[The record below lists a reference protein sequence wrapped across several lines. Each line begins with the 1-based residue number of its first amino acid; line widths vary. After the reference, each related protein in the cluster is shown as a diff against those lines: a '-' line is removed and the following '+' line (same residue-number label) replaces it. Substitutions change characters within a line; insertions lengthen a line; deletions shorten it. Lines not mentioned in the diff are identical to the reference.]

1 MLNIENVDKALGR
14 PVNINSLVYMI
25 TEINKLKDYYIF
37 HLQST
42 TLVGA
47 KVTQRIMLSRE
58 MDKRLGA
65 YYFHGVGFTTN
76 NVGGIDYAN
85 LHGVDG
91 FIKELQ
97 LFLHNIMNV

>member
-1 MLNIENVDKALGR
+1 
-14 PVNINSLVYMI
+14 
-25 TEINKLKDYYIF
+25 
-37 HLQST
+37 
-42 TLVGA
+42 
-47 KVTQRIMLSRE
+47 MLSRE

-85 LHGVDG
+85 LHGVDS